1 MKPQDDAGADD
12 GSNQKA
18 PRKAYEKPRVEIYGD
33 LAGLSKTIASG
44 AKMPDAAGHPNK
56 HFTA

>member
-12 GSNQKA
+12 RSSQAA
-18 PRKAYEKPRVEIYGD
+18 PRKPYEKPRLEIYGD
-33 LAGLSKTIASG
+33 LADLSKTILGS
-44 AKMPDAAGHPNK
+44 KMADGSAHPNR